1 MHASRSMQFMK
12 GSPCC
17 FLLLIWLIQPVYAQ
31 VDVIRG
37 LKESLPQISDSTQYV
52 NVLNKISLLFYEQNA
67 DSTLHYSSR
76 ALDIA
81 NRLEYEKGIAD
92 ATNNLGI
99 VFDIKGNTQL
109 ALRYYNDAFNKY
121 TALKDSSNIVQTLM
135 NIATVYYLSGKT
147 DKAVSNFEQAL
158 SLGSRI
164 SRDSITAIAIYN
176 YILLYPD
183 RFKGQTRDVNVEKAL
198 AIALKYKD
206 IRMQLAIEQLQAK
219 DYIANQNREKG
230 IRMMKQTLDKSM
242 QMGLFYFS
250 MDLMIELGDL
260 HLATKPDTAIKYYSK
275 ALLIAEQKSYRVYA
289 REICTKLYEYY
300 SAKRD
305 TPRAYI
311 YTQKLVKLFERQAE
325 IDRISGIDYIDY
337 AVKSQQLKS
346 AQLKSL
352 YSSRLLWLA
361 VAVCVLTIMSIL
373 FLWRNWLLIKKTNSV
388 LQMQFRQLE
397 STTEALELSNQNYAK
412 VIKIVAHDLR
422 NPIGAINGLSTLM
435 QDDNLSSEERK
446 EFVKLIYESSNSCI
460 KLIGDLLSTDFNF
473 KESELRKERINLNPL
488 LQQVVTLLTFRAN
501 EKKQQLILKQNAPIE
516 IFADR
521 DRLLRVIN
529 NLVVNAIKFS
539 PIGESIEIAT
549 EQTGEGTI
557 ISVKDNGMGIPAEA
571 TTKIFDPFTTSKRP
585 GTAGEQPFGL
595 GLYISKQI
603 IEAHHGKIW
612 FESEAGKGTTL
623 FVLLPV

>member
-1 MHASRSMQFMK
+1 
-12 GSPCC
+12 
-17 FLLLIWLIQPVYAQ
+17 
-31 VDVIRG
+31 
-37 LKESLPQISDSTQYV
+37 
-52 NVLNKISLLFYEQNA
+52 
-67 DSTLHYSSR
+67 
-76 ALDIA
+76 
-81 NRLEYEKGIAD
+81 
-92 ATNNLGI
+92 
-99 VFDIKGNTQL
+99 
-109 ALRYYNDAFNKY
+109 
-121 TALKDSSNIVQTLM
+121 
-135 NIATVYYLSGKT
+135 
-147 DKAVSNFEQAL
+147 
-158 SLGSRI
+158 
-164 SRDSITAIAIYN
+164 
-176 YILLYPD
+176 
-183 RFKGQTRDVNVEKAL
+183 
-198 AIALKYKD
+198 
-206 IRMQLAIEQLQAK
+206 
-219 DYIANQNREKG
+219 
-230 IRMMKQTLDKSM
+230 
-242 QMGLFYFS
+242 
-250 MDLMIELGDL
+250 
-260 HLATKPDTAIKYYSK
+260 
-275 ALLIAEQKSYRVYA
+275 
-289 REICTKLYEYY
+289 
-300 SAKRD
+300 
-305 TPRAYI
+305 
-311 YTQKLVKLFERQAE
+311 
-325 IDRISGIDYIDY
+325 
-337 AVKSQQLKS
+337 
-346 AQLKSL
+346 
-352 YSSRLLWLA
+352 
-361 VAVCVLTIMSIL
+361 
-373 FLWRNWLLIKKTNSV
+373 
-388 LQMQFRQLE
+388 MQFRQLE